1 MQVIWKMTIHGR
13 QPCCAASSPLFRC
26 SKKGYVS
33 QFIAMRSWEP
43 AKSDHSRDTGPK
55 NWRHQPSL
63 DAKLQV
69 EQTRLLKLLLPLQQ
83 IQRQRCQ
90 GTVLLY
96 LHHQEKECM
105 KSNTGTSSL
114 SCIIATMTNST
125 INQYYDYHN
134 INVLNI
140 AIYNK

>member
-1 MQVIWKMTIHGR
+1 
-13 QPCCAASSPLFRC
+13 
-26 SKKGYVS
+26 
-33 QFIAMRSWEP
+33 
-43 AKSDHSRDTGPK
+43 
-55 NWRHQPSL
+55 
-63 DAKLQV
+63 
-69 EQTRLLKLLLPLQQ
+69 
-83 IQRQRCQ
+83 
-90 GTVLLY
+90 
-96 LHHQEKECM
+96 M